1 MNENLQNMTNSQL
14 KTYIKAHRNNESVC
28 HEAIKLL
35 ISRQTKNSP
44 KYHYD
49 IPDQQM
55 EALFAEKLQEKSL

>member
-1 MNENLQNMTNSQL
+1 MNEHLQNMTNSQL
-14 KTYIKAHRNNESVC
+14 KTYIKAHRNNESAC

-35 ISRQTKNSP
+35 MSRQTKNSP

-55 EALFAEKLQEKSL
+55 EALFVEKIGEKLA